1 VTYTA
6 SDVDP
11 RGIFANNELDL
22 SEIEVY
28 GFDYDY
34 TLAVYKESLD
44 YLIYDLGRNVLVEK
58 YKVILSRDY
67 SVLELKVI

>member
-1 VTYTA
+1 MTYTA
-6 SDVDP
+6 TDVEP

-34 TLAVYKESLD
+34 TLAVYKESLH
-44 YLIYDLGRNVLVEK
+44 YLIYDLGRNVLVQK
-58 YKVILSRDY
+58 YKVILY
-67 SVLELKVI
+67 QLEIIQY